1 MQRILKLPLSNAIAE
16 SAVKES
22 VWRITA
28 QSYANPDILLGQEYK
43 KNDQVYLSST
53 EDGTVEEFVMVGW
66 SHIDLHDKRL
76 DCVFL
81 GLSAVITARNGGIL
95 AVNLYRRFFEDAGK
109 VAASSG
115 QPVTWWFH
123 TASPIVAGILQRL
136 RPDMS
141 PRPDGAVL
149 PAHRDLLA
157 AIHRRHGFTPFLD
170 PGSLC
175 VLRGFAQARYAPSEV
190 ARLKSRS
197 SRNLSLLHHWRIDE
211 SSGDRVL
218 FVGECHP

>member
-1 MQRILKLPLSNAIAE
+1 MQRILKLPLANAIADSALRE
-16 SAVKES
+16 SIWS
-22 VWRITA
+22 ITA
-28 QSYANPDILLGQEYK
+28 ESYANPDILLGQEYK
-43 KNDQVYLSST
+43 KNNQVYLSLT
-53 EDGTVEEFVMVGW
+53 LDGTVEAFFMVGW
-66 SHIDLHDKRL
+66 SDIELHDKRL

-81 GLSAVITARNGGIL
+81 GLSAVTTARKGGVL

-109 VAASSG
+109 VSASSG
-115 QPVTWWFH
+115 QAVTWWFH

-141 PRPDGAVL
+141 PHPDGAVL
-149 PAHRDLLA
+149 SAHRDLLA
-157 AIHRRHGFTPFLD
+157 AIQRSHGFTPFLD
-170 PGSLC
+170 PGIPC

-190 ARLKSRS
+190 ARLESRS
-197 SRNLSLLHHWRIDE
+197 SRNLSLIDRWKVDE